1 MTSHFQTTAQL
12 HSSNTLIMFK
22 LLPVRLQW
30 YIDQEL
36 SVVQAIFWKGRGSR
50 DKIANIHWIIEKA
63 REFQKNTYICF
74 IDYAKAFDYM
84 NHNQLWKVLQVMGM
98 PDHVICLLRNLYAHH
113 EATVRTRHRTTDWFQ
128 IGKWGH
134 WGCIVWP
141 CLFNLYAEYIMQ
153 NGGLDLAQAGM
164 KIAGRSIDNLR
175 YADYTNITVETK
187 EKLKSCLIKVK
198 EESEKVGLKLSIQ
211 KTKMMASCPITSW
224 QIDGERMDFIFLGS
238 KITMMMTAAMKLK
251 DAYS

>member
-1 MTSHFQTTAQL
+1 
-12 HSSNTLIMFK
+12 
-22 LLPVRLQW
+22 
-30 YIDQEL
+30 
-36 SVVQAIFWKGRGSR
+36 
-50 DKIANIHWIIEKA
+50 
-63 REFQKNTYICF
+63 
-74 IDYAKAFDYM
+74 
-84 NHNQLWKVLQVMGM
+84 
-98 PDHVICLLRNLYAHH
+98 
-113 EATVRTRHRTTDWFQ
+113 
-128 IGKWGH
+128 
-134 WGCIVWP
+134 
-141 CLFNLYAEYIMQ
+141 MQ

-198 EESEKVGLKLSIQ
+198 EESETVGLKLSIQ